1 MNLLKFIGGVLSLTF
16 GIWFFWY
23 LLKHPIDP
31 EQDVSKAMLQG
42 YIGAIAAIVLGI
54 ILIYNEI
61 NKL

>member
-1 MNLLKFIGGVLSLTF
+1 MNLLTFIGGVLSLTF
-16 GIWFFWY
+16 GIWFSWY

-42 YIGAIAAIVLGI
+42 YISAIAAIVLGI